1 MVDGLVSGLSGVGA
15 AIAGVPSTAA
25 GAGST
30 ATPFSGIFQSMVEQT
45 SALDA
50 KASNAVTGLLSGQ
63 GVDIHDAMI
72 ATEKADMAFE
82 LALQVRNKAVGA
94 YQQMMGMQF

>member
-1 MVDGLVSGLSGVGA
+1 MIQP
-15 AIAGVPSTAA
+15 IAGALNTA
-25 GAGST
+25 
-30 ATPFSGIFQSMVEQT
+30 T
-45 SALDA
+45 SALGTTNPSGA
-50 KASNAVTGLLSGQ
+50 QASAAPFGGVLQSLIEQSSALETQASQTVTGLLSGQ

-94 YQQMMGMQF
+94 YQQMMAMQF